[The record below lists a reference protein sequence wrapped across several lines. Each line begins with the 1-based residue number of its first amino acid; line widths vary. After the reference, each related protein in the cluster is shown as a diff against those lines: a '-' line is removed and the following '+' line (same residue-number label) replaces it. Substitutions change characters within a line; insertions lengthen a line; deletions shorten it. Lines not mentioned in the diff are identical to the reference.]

1 MTRSE
6 EKELMDDPAAP
17 RELRRG
23 ELENLCALNRYLGG
37 YRCAAKELR
46 RLIRQHQLKEFSLL
60 DVGAGSA
67 DIASGIARWARSKG
81 LLASITALD
90 LDPLAVEIAA
100 DRARRRREI
109 AVVRA
114 DAAAPPFKPRSFDF
128 VLASQFLHHFSE
140 EKIVELLRTWSKLAR
155 RAMIVSDLVRHP
167 LAYYGVCLL
176 TRLFTRNVM
185 TLTDAPLSVARA
197 FTLAEWRELF
207 CRAAI
212 GRFQVD
218 AVFPFRIIGRVEV
231 LR

>member
-46 RLIRQHQLKEFSLL
+46 RLIRQHRLKEFSLL

-81 LLASITALD
+81 LWAKITALD

-100 DRARRRREI
+100 DRARRREI

-114 DAAAPPFKPRSFDF
+114 DAAAPPFRPLSFDF

-140 EKIVELLRTWSKLAR
+140 EKIVELLGTWSKLAR
-155 RAMIVSDLVRHP
+155 RAMIVSDLLRHP
-167 LAYYGVCLL
+167 LAYHGVRLL

-185 TLTDAPLSVARA
+185 TSTDAPLSVARA
-197 FTLAEWRELF
+197 FTLEEWRALF

-218 AVFPFRIIGRVEV
+218 TVFPFRIVGRVEL